1 MNVSNKHS
9 LHRVTGSGTNWLFAI
24 VLALTIFGSG
34 VDAQTTAFTY
44 QGRLN
49 DGGVAANGNY
59 DIQFKL
65 FDAEADGAQ
74 VGGTLNI
81 TNVQA
86 VAGILSASLDFGSAA
101 FSGADRYLE
110 ISISQAGQNNFT
122 TLSPRQKLN
131 SSPYSIQTLRAT
143 TALTAMNALSLGGVA
158 ATEYVQDDDTRL
170 SDART
175 PLPGSAD
182 YVQNRTTVQTGTSFS
197 IGGTGTAGI
206 LNAATQFNLNGT
218 RILSAPGTNNLFAG
232 VAAGQGNTTGAGNSF
247 FGVDSGKVNNANF
260 NAFFGAFS
268 GLANTSGATN
278 AFFGNAAGSANTTGS
293 NNSFFG
299 QGAGRTNTTGSNN
312 VFIGN
317 NAGNPN
323 TSTQVSNSVAIGTG
337 AVVEQSNTIIM
348 GTSAQT
354 TIARG
359 KLVAGFPTGSAP
371 FTPGAGWIETWSIPS
386 GPDGIFAGNLVLRD
400 FLSRPTSTAGPI
412 CYSNFSFGLTGG
424 VILNRC
430 SSSLS
435 FASEKSSARPFTG
448 GIDLIRLLNPV
459 AFRRQ
464 SEGPEEIGLNV
475 EDIAETAPL
484 LVARNAKG
492 EVDRISE
499 NALTVV
505 LINAVKQQ
513 QKQIESQE
521 RQLKEQQRQIE
532 LLKNFVCFLDRET
545 TICKEN

>member
-1 MNVSNKHS
+1 MNVRNKHS
-9 LHRVTGSGTNWLFAI
+9 LDRVTGSGTNWLFAL
-24 VLALTIFGSG
+24 VLTLTIFGSG

-49 DGGVAANGNY
+49 DGGVPATGNY
-59 DIQFKL
+59 DMQFKL
-65 FDAEADGAQ
+65 FDAEVDGAQ
-74 VGGTLNI
+74 VGATLNI

-86 VAGILSASLDFGSAA
+86 VTGIFSASLDFGSAA
-101 FSGADRYLE
+101 FSGADRFLE
-110 ISISQAGQNNFT
+110 IAISPAGQNNFT
-122 TLSPRQKLN
+122 TLLPRQRMN
-131 SSPYSIQTLRAT
+131 SSPYSIQTLNAN
-143 TALTAMNALSLGGVA
+143 TALTALNALSLGGVA
-158 ATEYVQDDDTRL
+158 AAEFVQDDDTRL

-182 YVQNRTTVQTGTSFS
+182 YVQNGTTVQTATNFS
-197 IGGTGTAGI
+197 IGGTGVA
-206 LNAATQFNLNGT
+206 NAFDAVQYRINGS
-218 RILSAPGTNNLFAG
+218 RFLSAPGTQNVFVGPDAGLNVSSGFNNTFFGSRSGLL
-232 VAAGQGNTTGAGNSF
+232 NTTGNHNTFIGH
-247 FGVDSGKVNNANF
+247 GSGIF
-260 NAFFGAFS
+260 NTF
-268 GLANTSGATN
+268 
-278 AFFGNAAGSANTTGS
+278 GS
-293 NNSFFG
+293 NNI
-299 QGAGRTNTTGSNN
+299 
-312 VFIGN
+312 FIGQ

-323 TSTQVSNSVAIGTG
+323 NTTQVSGSIAIGNG
-337 AVVEQSNTIIM
+337 AVVEQSNTIIL
-348 GTSAQT
+348 GTNAQT

-371 FTPGAGWIETWSIPS
+371 FTPGAGWIETWSIPN

-400 FLSRPTSTAGPI
+400 FLSRPTSTAGPV
-412 CYSNFSFGLTGG
+412 CYSNFSFGSTGG

-430 SSSLS
+430 SSSFS
-435 FASEKSSARPFTG
+435 FAGEKSGARPFTG

-459 AFRRQ
+459 AFKRQ

-475 EDIAETAPL
+475 DDIAATAPL
-484 LVARNAKG
+484 LVTRNEKG

-532 LLKNFVCFLDRET
+532 LLRNFVCSLDREA

>member
-1 MNVSNKHS
+1 MKNKIRS
-9 LHRVTGSGTNWLFAI
+9 VRRTTTLAKRNWM
-24 VLALTIFGSG
+24 ALTFLITAVFLTE
-34 VDAQTTAFTY
+34 VAAQTTAFTY
-44 QGRLN
+44 QGKLN
-49 DGGVAANGNY
+49 DGGTAANGSY
-59 DIQFKL
+59 DMLFKL
-65 FDAEADGAQ
+65 FDAQADGAQ

-86 VAGILSASLDFGSAA
+86 VAGIFSVSLDFGSAA
-101 FSGADRYLE
+101 FSGADRFME
-110 ISISQAGQNNFT
+110 IAISPAGQGNFT
-122 TLSPRQKLN
+122 ILTPRQKLN
-131 SSPYSIQTLRAT
+131 SSPYSIQTLNAANAV
-143 TALTAMNALSLGGVA
+143 TALNALNLGGVA
-158 ATEYVQDDDTRL
+158 ATEFVQDDDTRL

-182 YVQNRTTVQTGTSFS
+182 YIQNGTTVQTGTNFS
-197 IGGTGTAGI
+197 ISGTGVA
-206 LNAATQFNLNGT
+206 NAFDAVQYRINGS
-218 RILSAPGTNNLFAG
+218 RFLSAPGTQNVFVGPDAGLNVSSGFNNTFFGSRSGLL
-232 VAAGQGNTTGAGNSF
+232 NTTGNHNTFIGH
-247 FGVDSGKVNNANF
+247 GSGIF
-260 NAFFGAFS
+260 NTF
-268 GLANTSGATN
+268 
-278 AFFGNAAGSANTTGS
+278 GS
-293 NNSFFG
+293 NNI
-299 QGAGRTNTTGSNN
+299 
-312 VFIGN
+312 FIGQ

-323 TSTQVSNSVAIGTG
+323 NTTQVSGSIAIGNG
-337 AVVEQSNTIIM
+337 AVVEQSNTIIL
-348 GTSAQT
+348 GTPAQA

-359 KLVAGFPTGSAP
+359 KLVAGFPTGSVP

-400 FLSRPTSTAGPI
+400 FLNRPPSTAGPI

-430 SSSLS
+430 SSSFS
-435 FASEKSSARPFTG
+435 FAGEKSGARPFTG

-459 AFRRQ
+459 AFKRQ

-475 EDIAETAPL
+475 DDIAATAPL
-484 LVARNAKG
+484 LVARNEKG

-532 LLKNFVCFLDRET
+532 LLRNFVCAVDREAS
-545 TICKEN
+545 ICKEN